1 MKEKQNTIFHPRV
14 LASES
19 YINNDNQHQ
28 RNEKAYVNQGPD
40 FIAKL
45 VFNGGKEEK
54 RNKFVQ
60 FVAIFH
66 L

>member
-1 MKEKQNTIFHPRV
+1 
-14 LASES
+14 LANES

-28 RNEKAYVNQGPD
+28 RNERAYVNQGPY

-54 RNKFVQ
+54 INKFVQ

-66 L
+66 M